1 MARRSPT
8 GGSARDGCYAGCV
21 SFRPAADSDRAVV
34 EAIWQEQN
42 RLHAGLEPTI
52 VATAD
57 PVMSEERFREILDDP
72 LQEIAVAVEG
82 EAVVGAALLIERHL
96 QGELQVPRSVA
107 FVQEICILEP
117 ERRRGGRATT
127 NAVVSAS
134 ILILASNYLLTEALF
149 PG

>member
-8 GGSARDGCYAGCV
+8 GGSARDGCYAGYV

-72 LQEIAVAVEG
+72 LQEIAVAVEDG
-82 EAVVGAALLIERHL
+82 TIVGAALLIERHL
-96 QGELQVPRSVA
+96 QGELQGSALGRLRTGDLSARAAPR
-107 FVQEICILEP
+107 
-117 ERRRGGRATT
+117 
-127 NAVVSAS
+127 
-134 ILILASNYLLTEALF
+134 
-149 PG
+149 PGDRPTLHRLHRDVGP